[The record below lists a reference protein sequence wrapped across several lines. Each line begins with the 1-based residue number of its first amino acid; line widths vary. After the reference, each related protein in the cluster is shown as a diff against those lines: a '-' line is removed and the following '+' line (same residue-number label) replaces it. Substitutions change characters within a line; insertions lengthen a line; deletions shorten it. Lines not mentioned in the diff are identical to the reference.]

1 VISTHICK
9 ASQRYDGHP
18 EEKIREVAMP
28 ENDGCGY
35 KHNMYIL
42 TSVPRNTR
50 EETYEKC
57 SHGKYNIA
65 RRRIKRYGMDITKA
79 RIP

>member
-1 VISTHICK
+1 
-9 ASQRYDGHP
+9 
-18 EEKIREVAMP
+18 MP